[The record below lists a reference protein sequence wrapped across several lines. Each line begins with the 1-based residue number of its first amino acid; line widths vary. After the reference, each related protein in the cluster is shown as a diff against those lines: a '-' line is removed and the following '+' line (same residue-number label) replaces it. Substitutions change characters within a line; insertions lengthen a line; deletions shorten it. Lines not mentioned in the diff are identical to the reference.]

1 MNGGCSYSTYINWD
15 IWVPIGVIILTFI
28 LTAVL
33 VILSIISFKCYRSS
47 AHHLI
52 ELTYQFAKL
61 VLWDSLKRD
70 SAPPHLTLYDRK
82 VSPIFVALLS
92 TLTPALFIP
101 AFVSFWG
108 LFLVDETY
116 SCDPGLDCF
125 LRDPSS
131 FEIVDKQPLSN
142 CTDVDN
148 DTVVCFQFV
157 FDYTAGIAAT
167 GGFLVVAATLLR
179 VYGILLVWL
188 VGVMPSSYGR
198 TNGRCHPCK
207 ILCSIVIVFV
217 FFLTPII
224 IAATT
229 LIVVLLYRFI
239 NDIVFQSNEGILKFA
254 TYWSSLVYCGLV
266 VGVCTLVVVIGN
278 STSSN
283 RYDTSSD
290 MEARFSASFDMT
302 ANRPQQLESA
312 TINSTG
318 KSQPQP
324 LKDEPETPELGP
336 PPLVGSVLSSYH
348 DVTSLP
354 PRHSESS
361 FLLSAGAKSAD
372 YKTT

>member
-1 MNGGCSYSTYINWD
+1 M
-15 IWVPIGVIILTFI
+15 FI

-33 VILSIISFKCYRSS
+33 VTVSIIWFKWYRSS
-47 AHHLI
+47 AHHFI

-70 SAPPHLTLYDRK
+70 SSPPQLTLYDRK
-82 VSPIFVALLS
+82 VSPIFVFLLS

-101 AFVSFWG
+101 AFVTFWG

-131 FEIVDKQPLSN
+131 FEIVDEQPLSN
-142 CTDVDN
+142 CTNVDN

-179 VYGILLVWL
+179 VYGILLMWL
-188 VGVMPSSYGR
+188 VGVMPSSYGH
-198 TNGRCHPCK
+198 TKGRCHPCEM
-207 ILCSIVIVFV
+207 LCSIVVVFV
-217 FFLTPII
+217 FFLAPII

-229 LIVVLLYRFI
+229 LIVVLLHRLI

-254 TYWSSLVYCGLV
+254 TYWSCLVYSGLM
-266 VGVCTLVVVIGN
+266 VGICTLVVVIEN
-278 STSSN
+278 SN
-283 RYDTSSD
+283 RYDTSCDLDSPL
-290 MEARFSASFDMT
+290 EARFSASFDMT

-312 TINSTG
+312 TINSSG

-324 LKDEPETPELGP
+324 VKDEPEIPELGP

-372 YKTT
+372 YQTT